1 MVELYRIIS
10 EYLMEFGI
18 EQILIR
24 AVLAVI
30 VGCMIGAERA
40 KHGRA
45 AGMRTH
51 LLVCIG
57 SASVML
63 TSQFVN
69 TQLGNAGDM
78 LRMPAQVV
86 SGIGFLGAGSIIV
99 TGKRHVSGLT
109 TAAGLWSSSCMG
121 LAAGAGY
128 YECAIVLCVL
138 IYIVLVTLDRL
149 DTSRVKRSRNMTV
162 YLELNAETPL
172 GAVLGDMKGFARFVG
187 LEAYGSCG
195 EGCRAYALE
204 LELVGNIAHG
214 EVITE
219 TCMIRGVNFCEE
231 MKS

>member
-1 MVELYRIIS
+1 MGYIWWLDYLRELNILSMFLRLLIAALCGAII
-10 EYLMEFGI
+10 GI
-18 EQILIR
+18 SR
-24 AVLAVI
+24 
-30 VGCMIGAERA
+30 
-40 KHGRA
+40 GRRQHA

-214 EVITE
+214 EVVTE
-219 TCMIRGVNFCEE
+219 TCMIQGVNFCEE

>member
-1 MVELYRIIS
+1 MNFYMWIDYLRELNMLSMFLRLLIAALCGGII
-10 EYLMEFGI
+10 GI
-18 EQILIR
+18 SR
-24 AVLAVI
+24 
-30 VGCMIGAERA
+30 
-40 KHGRA
+40 GRRQHA

-63 TSQFVN
+63 TSQFV
-69 TQLGNAGDM
+69 TMELGYGGDM

-128 YECAIVLCVL
+128 YECAILLCVF
-138 IYIVLVTLDRL
+138 IYIVLVTLDRI

-162 YLELNAETPL
+162 YLELASDTPL
-172 GAVLGDMKGFARFVG
+172 GAVLADMKSYARFVG

-195 EGCRAYALE
+195 EGCKAYALE
-204 LELVGNIAHG
+204 LELLGNIEHA
-214 EVITE
+214 EVVTE
-219 TCMIRGVNFCEE
+219 TCMIVGVNFCEE

>member
-1 MVELYRIIS
+1 MDILWLLDYLRELNLLSMFLRLLIAAFCGGII
-10 EYLMEFGI
+10 GI
-18 EQILIR
+18 SR
-24 AVLAVI
+24 
-30 VGCMIGAERA
+30 
-40 KHGRA
+40 GRRQHA

-63 TSQFVN
+63 TSQFV
-69 TQLGNAGDM
+69 TMELGYGGDM

-128 YECAIVLCVL
+128 YECAVLLCVF
-138 IYIVLVTLDRL
+138 IYIVLVSLDRL

-162 YLELNAETPL
+162 YLELGNDTPL
-172 GAVLGDMKGFARFVG
+172 GAVLGDMKGYARFVG
-187 LEAYGSCG
+187 LEAYGNCG

-204 LELVGNIAHG
+204 LELLGSIAHG
-214 EVITE
+214 EVVTE
-219 TCMIRGVNFCEE
+219 TCMIKGVNFCEE

>member
-1 MVELYRIIS
+1 MDYNWAIAYLREINLVSMILRLLIAAFCGGII
-10 EYLMEFGI
+10 GI
-18 EQILIR
+18 SR
-24 AVLAVI
+24 
-30 VGCMIGAERA
+30 
-40 KHGRA
+40 GRRQHA

-69 TQLGNAGDM
+69 TQLGNPGDM

-128 YECAIVLCVL
+128 YECAIVLCIL
-138 IYIVLVTLDRL
+138 IYIVLVSLDRL
-149 DTSRVKRSRNMTV
+149 DTSRVKRSRNMSV
-162 YLELNAETPL
+162 YLELNNETPL

>member
-1 MVELYRIIS
+1 MGNIWWLDYLRELNILSMFLRLLIAALCGAII
-10 EYLMEFGI
+10 GI
-18 EQILIR
+18 SR
-24 AVLAVI
+24 
-30 VGCMIGAERA
+30 
-40 KHGRA
+40 GRRQHA

-63 TSQFVN
+63 TSQFV
-69 TQLGNAGDM
+69 TTELGYGGDM

-128 YECAIVLCVL
+128 YECAILLCVF
-138 IYIVLVTLDRL
+138 IYIVLVTLDRI

-162 YLELNAETPL
+162 YLELNADTPL
-172 GAVLGDMKGFARFVG
+172 GAVLGDMKSYARFVG

-214 EVITE
+214 EVVTE
-219 TCMIRGVNFCEE
+219 TCMIQGVNFCEE
-231 MKS
+231 MKN

>member
-1 MVELYRIIS
+1 MDFNWAIAYLREINLVSMILRLFIAAFCGGII
-10 EYLMEFGI
+10 GI
-18 EQILIR
+18 SR
-24 AVLAVI
+24 
-30 VGCMIGAERA
+30 
-40 KHGRA
+40 GRRQHA

-69 TQLGNAGDM
+69 SQLGNPGDM

-138 IYIVLVTLDRL
+138 IYIVLVSLDRL
-149 DTSRVKRSRNMTV
+149 DTSRVKRSRNMSV
-162 YLELNAETPL
+162 YLELNNETPL

-195 EGCRAYALE
+195 DGCRAYALE